1 MGGAVC
7 VRAERRGEG
16 RKDEEGGGEG
26 GKKNAPLKAE
36 WKLTPA
42 PKWLRV
48 RPPPPPAAPPPGHVL
63 PSFLKGGLG
72 ISVGVVGPAAAPS
85 PSSSATR
92 PPPPPSARRRW
103 RGCGDISPQRHT
115 RHPALGA
122 GIAPAPHTAQP
133 TPPPVISFFPPPAS
147 ARGAHVHW
155 LSPRRAPGHRPRS
168 APPAQRAA
176 AQTPAPRRGTC
187 ARVGLAETTAPA
199 PVFPRPRRPP
209 SPPASGRGG
218 ARAGSGSLRE
228 GAPRGGLPEP
238 GLGSPAVEG
247 LAAGEPPGAGN
258 GTGRLTPRDNQV
270 RSPSPEAGVFNKPRR
285 SDPFPLCLIQRKGDR

>member
-16 RKDEEGGGEG
+16 RKAEDGGGEG

-48 RPPPPPAAPPPGHVL
+48 RPPPPPATPPPGHVL

-85 PSSSATR
+85 PRSSATR
-92 PPPPPSARRRW
+92 PPPPPRSARRRRW

-122 GIAPAPHTAQP
+122 GIAPAPHAAQP
-133 TPPPVISFFPPPAS
+133 TPAPVISFSPRSVS
-147 ARGAHVHW
+147 ARGTQVREETAG
-155 LSPRRAPGHRPRS
+155 RQPRS
-168 APPAQRAA
+168 APRAA

-209 SPPASGRGG
+209 FPPASGRGG
-218 ARAGSGSLRE
+218 ARAGSRSLQA
-228 GAPRGGLPEP
+228 GAPRGAGPPRPLQPR
-238 GLGSPAVEG
+238 GRGSGSGRALG
-247 LAAGEPPGAGN
+247 
-258 GTGRLTPRDNQV
+258 
-270 RSPSPEAGVFNKPRR
+270 RS
-285 SDPFPLCLIQRKGDR
+285 

>member
-16 RKDEEGGGEG
+16 RKAEEGGGEG
-26 GKKNAPLKAE
+26 GKKKKAPLKAE

-85 PSSSATR
+85 PRSSATR
-92 PPPPPSARRRW
+92 PPPPRSARRRRW

-122 GIAPAPHTAQP
+122 GIAPAPQAVHP
-133 TPPPVISFFPPPAS
+133 PHPPLFLSCRRPPPPRGLQPRRSPGRRPPLGPTGCGPDSGAAARNLRPSWARGNNSARPSLPAAALAPFPARQWPRRGARGQPLAPGRGS
-147 ARGAHVHW
+147 ARGRPAGPG
-155 LSPRRAPGHRPRS
+155 LRSPTGEG
-168 APPAQRAA
+168 RAA
-176 AQTPAPRRGTC
+176 SEPSGT
-187 ARVGLAETTAPA
+187 
-199 PVFPRPRRPP
+199 
-209 SPPASGRGG
+209 
-218 ARAGSGSLRE
+218 
-228 GAPRGGLPEP
+228 
-238 GLGSPAVEG
+238 
-247 LAAGEPPGAGN
+247 GN
-258 GTGRLTPRDNQV
+258 GTGQLPARGDRALSPR
-270 RSPSPEAGVFNKPRR
+270 PEAGVFRQPRR
-285 SDPFPLCLIQRKGDR
+285 SHPFPLRLTLILRRGDR

>member
-72 ISVGVVGPAAAPS
+72 ISVGVVGPATAPS
-85 PSSSATR
+85 PLSSATR
-92 PPPPPSARRRW
+92 PPPPRSARRRRRW

-115 RHPALGA
+115 RHPALRA

-133 TPPPVISFFPPPAS
+133 TPPPVISFFLPPAS

-155 LSPRRAPGHRPRS
+155 LPPRRAPGHRPRLG
-168 APPAQRAA
+168 PASPTGCGPDSGAA
-176 AQTPAPRRGTC
+176 ARNLRPSWVRGNNSARPCLPAAAPAPFPARQRPRRG
-187 ARVGLAETTAPA
+187 ARGQWLAPGRGSARGLA
-199 PVFPRPRRPP
+199 
-209 SPPASGRGG
+209 G
-218 ARAGSGSLRE
+218 
-228 GAPRGGLPEP
+228 P
-238 GLGSPAVEG
+238 GLGSPAGEG
-247 LAAGEPPGAGN
+247 PAAGEPPAQVTGPAGSRRGATTSAPQIPNLGSS
-258 GTGRLTPRDNQV
+258 T
-270 RSPSPEAGVFNKPRR
+270 SP
-285 SDPFPLCLIQRKGDR
+285 GDHILSHCV